1 MPLSLFLDELFV
13 QYPFLL
19 TAIWLT
25 AVAVTAILVERILSR
40 WIKRFIAKAD
50 LPPHAGNSLLLAG
63 RLVIFLIAL
72 IIVLRIGGVS
82 PDVLVALSALSGAAI
97 GFASSQTIGNMIAGL
112 YILASRP
119 FRAGDYVRIDSIEGI
134 VREISV
140 NYTKILTIGGNVV
153 WISNRRLLDRDIVT
167 FRYRGEK
174 SSLFRYGLEL
184 GFDYSAPMK
193 ETEEILDRIAESY
206 AGKMLR
212 KPEHELVKLTNFSRN
227 FVFYVY
233 VKDPRDLFRLQP
245 SILRDVTE
253 LWDEARKKAK

>member
-40 WIKRFIAKAD
+40 WIKGFIAKAD
-50 LPPHAGNSLLLAG
+50 LPLHAGNSLLLAG
-63 RLVIFLIAL
+63 RLVIFLVAL
-72 IIVLRIGGVS
+72 IIILRIGGVS

-119 FRAGDYVRIDSIEGI
+119 FQAGDYVRIDSIEGI

-140 NYTKILTIGGNVV
+140 NYTKISTVGRNLV

-167 FRYRGEK
+167 FRYGAEK
-174 SSLFRYGLEL
+174 STLFRYGLEI
-184 GFDYSAPMK
+184 GFDYSVPMR
-193 ETEEILDRIAESY
+193 ETEEVLGRVAERF
-206 AGKMLR
+206 AEKLLK
-212 KPEHELVKLTNFSRN
+212 KPEYEVVKLTNFSRN

-233 VKDPRDLFRLQP
+233 VRDPRDLFQLQP
-245 SILRDVTE
+245 SILRDITE
-253 LWDEARKKAK
+253 LWDEAKKRAK